1 MANLFI
7 DPYEEAKQGIARI
20 RNTPVI
26 DDKEMKDR
34 EEAAGA
40 YSNENQ
46 QHFVDYCM
54 DCVATSVAAMKEV
67 REIQDECWR
76 MYQEDE
82 PPNYAD
88 KEDWQSRVVLPKP
101 YGSVLYAKAI
111 TRKAFDTE
119 FLSIDDRFRGDYSD
133 ADVALWQQILDLQL
147 SRRFGKFS
155 LQFSDATEMA
165 FAVGTSMEMI
175 PIWKPKKGLRFSLVE
190 PWKIHRDPD
199 ALSRDPQSG
208 MYWVHQEWMD
218 WWTLKQFEKKK
229 RYENVPARPMV
240 SSDSSTDGAT
250 ATDRNEK
257 RNFMEHRGKFRSMV
271 PVYEFWGVVLG
282 PDGNMLLP
290 NHTYTI
296 TPGQSLVLQRP
307 KPSPYHHLRW
317 PGISFSPL
325 PHLLR
330 HDGRSLL
337 QGIKT
342 LWYFMCSLLTLYN
355 DNLNWIVNPPTEIDV
370 SALVEESEVD
380 DMPGKQWLTRG
391 TAHGQPVIRTV
402 DRHSRT
408 NDVLA
413 TLQYAN
419 QCYEE
424 PPVPSNII
432 KGLPGF
438 RDRVTARE
446 SAQSLQQSM
455 TVYSVMGFNLEDG
468 ALSVIDAVK
477 ETIAANM
484 TFQELAEWFG
494 MEMATAY
501 YDPQSKTTLRLPD
514 TSTGAFSV
522 SGISSLLKEEEVLR
536 SLSELIF
543 PMSIDPVYQ
552 PYFNHYNV
560 VSSIIKRLNLKDEG
574 IVVDPQMAQGVGA
587 MQQENQMQAIQDE
600 MSQRELGLQQMSNQN
615 VMDVNE
621 NTYGGEV

>member
-1 MANLFI
+1 MALPFV
-7 DPYEEAKQGIARI
+7 DPYEEARQSIARI

-26 DDKEMKDR
+26 DEKEMKER
-34 EEAAGA
+34 EDAAGA
-40 YSNENQ
+40 YSGENP

-54 DCVATSVAAMKEV
+54 DCVKTSVAAMKDI

-119 FLSIDDRFRGDYSD
+119 FLSVDDRFLANY
-133 ADVALWQQILDLQL
+133 APQDVDLWQKILELQL
-147 SRRFGKFS
+147 SRRFAKFS

-165 FAVGTSMEMI
+165 FAVGTSMEML
-175 PIWKPKKGLRFSLVE
+175 PTWKPGKGLRYVLVE

-199 ALSRDPQSG
+199 ATSREPQSG
-208 MYWVHQEWMD
+208 MYWVHQEWID
-218 WWTLKQFEKKK
+218 WWALKKFEKEK
-229 RYENVPARPMV
+229 RYEHVPARPMA
-240 SSDSSTDGAT
+240 SDSGTEGAT
-250 ATDRNEK
+250 QQDQNQK
-257 RNFMEHRGKFRSMV
+257 KNYMEHRGKYRSLV

-296 TPGQSLVLQRP
+296 TPEQSLVLRKP
-307 KPSPYHHLRW
+307 KPSPYRTLRW
-317 PGISFSPL
+317 PGVSFSPL

-337 QGIKT
+337 QGVRT

-370 SALVEESEVD
+370 SALVDESDVD

-391 TAHGQPVIRTV
+391 TSHGQQAIRTV
-402 DRHSRT
+402 DRNSRS
-408 NDVLA
+408 NDVMA
-413 TLQYAN
+413 TLQFAN

-438 RDRVTARE
+438 RAEVTARE
-446 SAQSLQQSM
+446 AAQSLNQSM
-455 TVYSVMGFNLEDG
+455 TVFSVMGFNLEDG
-468 ALSVIDAVK
+468 AMSAIEAGI
-477 ETIAANM
+477 ETIIANM
-484 TFQELAEWFG
+484 TMKELALWFG
-494 MEMATAY
+494 METASQY
-501 YDPQSKTTLRLPD
+501 YDPKAPTTLRLPD
-514 TSTGAFSV
+514 VSSGAFSV
-522 SGISSLLKEEEVLR
+522 SGISALLKDEEVMK

-543 PMSIDPVYQ
+543 PMSINPVYQ

-560 VSSIIKRLNLKDEG
+560 VKSIEKRLNLKDEG
-574 IVVDPQMAQGVGA
+574 IVVDSQTAQNVGA
-587 MQQENQMQAIQDE
+587 MQQFNQEKAIQDE
-600 MSQRELGLQQMSNQN
+600 MVGREMDLQQAATQN
-615 VMDVNE
+615 VQAGE
-621 NTYGGEV
+621 PSYGGEV